1 MGPGRNTS
9 GARDSNRCRRRSLS
23 ACDRSSDCGP
33 CLRSRAALSLMS
45 NRPAMPRFPLLAGKL
60 FAIFVVSSWGAL
72 ERCPGLTERR
82 SQLMPHVEH
91 RSHEGLKN
99 RAENSHMPF
108 RKRERTRQ
116 GFLSVASE
124 AFRRSSPKSLRHHP
138 RSTVPQHKFEPST
151 PSHGRVG
158 SRECTACL
166 KSAVSASGAYISIN
180 VTTPL
185 RSLSTPHKI

>member
-1 MGPGRNTS
+1 
-9 GARDSNRCRRRSLS
+9 
-23 ACDRSSDCGP
+23 
-33 CLRSRAALSLMS
+33 
-45 NRPAMPRFPLLAGKL
+45 MPRFPLLAGKL

-99 RAENSHMPF
+99 RSENSHLPF

-116 GFLSVASE
+116 GFLSVAS
-124 AFRRSSPKSLRHHP
+124 FRRSSPKSLRP
-138 RSTVPQHKFEPST
+138 IPDQPFRSTNSNPST

-166 KSAVSASGAYISIN
+166 KSAVSASGGYISNN
-180 VTTPL
+180 VTTPR
-185 RSLSTPHKI
+185 RSLSTPHRI